1 MYRPGET
8 VKRRLNMHAPPRI
21 RSVEIARGRAGYGFT
36 LSGQA
41 PCILSCVMKGS
52 PADYVGLK
60 AGDQIFAINE
70 INVKKASHEDVV
82 KLIGKCSG
90 VLHMVIAEGI
100 SHIDSCSSDEE
111 VGFYDGKGWLKPK
124 PDSKALG
131 INRAEKV
138 VEEMQSGGI
147 FNMIFESPN
156 LCAGNSDNSAPKQRS
171 FSDSAAIK
179 FETGSES
186 LSNPN
191 LLSKDE
197 ISKVLNDDLVFRV
210 GLESAED
217 FGLDAS
223 ILNVAMIVGYLGS
236 IELPSTTSNLENE
249 SLQAIRGCMR
259 RLRAEQ
265 KIHSLVMMKI
275 MHDCIQLCSDKSGVV
290 AEYPA
295 EKLAFSAVCPDD
307 RRFFGLVTMQTND
320 DASLAQEDEGVLRT
334 SCHVFM
340 VDPELF
346 HHKIHQGI
354 ARRFGLECT
363 ADPDTNGCLEFPTS
377 SLPVLQFIS
386 VLYRDM
392 GELIEGMRAR
402 AFLDGDA
409 DVHQNNS
416 TSSNSDS
423 GIGNFNQEE
432 KNNRVLVVDLG
443 SNPSKHIP
451 SSIWENPVGRGQNQ
465 SAAHWNGFCHEQE
478 GNIPL
483 EVIQNDKSQ
492 NLNKHLGP
500 SARIE
505 VPLVSSRNSVPPS
518 KKSTAGAGNQRW
530 LPVHVLQEWQHGNAS
545 DQESYTDSTDGWSSV
560 NCGTLPPP
568 MSKIPADRYR
578 VDGSFGQPQ
587 LKSHKNEWSKK
598 MFCMQNK
605 FGLPHSVRKSKEDK
619 KGAKFGRPMGL
630 NQAPPQRSSVRR
642 SFGRS
647 KRFSITRSL
656 DDLESATVSD
666 GELNSAD
673 LKDCISENSLSSNAS
688 LPSVQSCR
696 RLRERRVASW
706 AVSFERLLQDPVG
719 VKYFSEFLRK
729 EFSEENILFWQA
741 CEYFNH
747 VPAHDKKELSYRARE
762 IFSKFLCS
770 KATTPV
776 NIDSQAQLADDILNS
791 PHPDMFKEQQLQIFN
806 LMKFDSYTRFL
817 KSPLYQECILAE
829 VEGRTLPDPQRV
841 PSSPTSKHSISSEK
855 SNISTPKKLSGKS
868 KSGRSLNEES
878 GEEDTEK
885 KKRGTFFS
893 WSRSKSLGKSQKRK
907 ENGDYQNDSIQ
918 SNGLSYRRESQGSMS
933 STASLD
939 LSEASRLPAF
949 VPDKEKSP
957 KYCCVNLPDGSSSK
971 MAVKSGFSIK
981 EVLSGLCEKHG
992 INIAAV
998 DLFLVGGD
1006 KPLVLHQDSSILE
1019 SRDLRLEKRTLF
1031 RLDLVPIN
1039 RSVGL
1044 KAKPTKPVTEVLRP
1058 VVAKYGL
1065 NLNELVARLNGEQEP
1080 LDLGVPISNLD
1091 GQRVILDEK
1100 EPTKGRVF
1108 TDKQKGASVKQSATV
1123 TTSRNQV
1130 STGEGR
1136 TLGKSNSIKMKGE
1149 NGKNAREVRL
1159 SKREE
1164 SIAKIGKKKCQK
1176 INLDEAEEFFELISK
1191 AQSNRADDQ
1200 RGLLRKEDLILPD
1213 FLRLPPTGP
1222 EPSSS
1227 TPIGPKGLSR
1237 QVSKND
1243 EKDGCTSP
1251 SGKQEPIQSYSE
1263 NSVKKMA
1270 YSENKHKAA
1279 LTALHSQKSFSV
1291 PFNTALSP
1299 IPHAHENSA
1308 TIWKRQSRELQAEGI
1323 QMIDD
1328 ENVAD
1333 LTLVAEGD
1341 ISSPNSTLLPPP
1353 PEPSDVSKPTEA
1365 NYPPPTPSAGNQEKS
1380 GFQRSN
1386 SGANHKKRKDSQGTS
1401 GNPGEQTSLKAKA
1414 SRSINPAGVKE
1425 SLGKEL
1431 PVNRIIDVDGVKLED
1446 TGTRSCDDSEGNLSL
1461 EGYISEL
1468 RSCQGRMRTG
1478 VYRTSD
1484 LPSLIAVK
1492 SEKSKGTENQYKAT
1506 FV

>member
-1 MYRPGET
+1 M
-8 VKRRLNMHAPPRI
+8 
-21 RSVEIARGRAGYGFT
+21 
-36 LSGQA
+36 
-41 PCILSCVMKGS
+41 
-52 PADYVGLK
+52 
-60 AGDQIFAINE
+60 
-70 INVKKASHEDVV
+70 
-82 KLIGKCSG
+82 
-90 VLHMVIAEGI
+90 
-100 SHIDSCSSDEE
+100 
-111 VGFYDGKGWLKPK
+111 
-124 PDSKALG
+124 
-131 INRAEKV
+131 EKT
-138 VEEMQSGGI
+138 
-147 FNMIFESPN
+147 F
-156 LCAGNSDNSAPKQRS
+156 
-171 FSDSAAIK
+171 
-179 FETGSES
+179 
-186 LSNPN
+186 
-191 LLSKDE
+191 
-197 ISKVLNDDLVFRV
+197 
-210 GLESAED
+210 
-217 FGLDAS
+217 
-223 ILNVAMIVGYLGS
+223 
-236 IELPSTTSNLENE
+236 
-249 SLQAIRGCMR
+249 
-259 RLRAEQ
+259 
-265 KIHSLVMMKI
+265 
-275 MHDCIQLCSDKSGVV
+275 
-290 AEYPA
+290 
-295 EKLAFSAVCPDD
+295 
-307 RRFFGLVTMQTND
+307 
-320 DASLAQEDEGVLRT
+320 
-334 SCHVFM
+334 
-340 VDPELF
+340 
-346 HHKIHQGI
+346 
-354 ARRFGLECT
+354 
-363 ADPDTNGCLEFPTS
+363 
-377 SLPVLQFIS
+377 
-386 VLYRDM
+386 
-392 GELIEGMRAR
+392 
-402 AFLDGDA
+402 
-409 DVHQNNS
+409 
-416 TSSNSDS
+416 
-423 GIGNFNQEE
+423 
-432 KNNRVLVVDLG
+432 
-443 SNPSKHIP
+443 
-451 SSIWENPVGRGQNQ
+451 
-465 SAAHWNGFCHEQE
+465 
-478 GNIPL
+478 
-483 EVIQNDKSQ
+483 
-492 NLNKHLGP
+492 
-500 SARIE
+500 
-505 VPLVSSRNSVPPS
+505 
-518 KKSTAGAGNQRW
+518 
-530 LPVHVLQEWQHGNAS
+530 
-545 DQESYTDSTDGWSSV
+545 TDSQVS
-560 NCGTLPPP
+560 
-568 MSKIPADRYR
+568 
-578 VDGSFGQPQ
+578 
-587 LKSHKNEWSKK
+587 
-598 MFCMQNK
+598 
-605 FGLPHSVRKSKEDK
+605 
-619 KGAKFGRPMGL
+619 
-630 NQAPPQRSSVRR
+630 
-642 SFGRS
+642 
-647 KRFSITRSL
+647 
-656 DDLESATVSD
+656 SATVSD
-666 GELNSAD
+666 GELNSTD

-696 RLRERRVASW
+696 RLRDRRVASW
-706 AVSFERLLQDPVG
+706 AVSFERLLQDPLG

-762 IFSKFLCS
+762 IFTKFLCS

-776 NIDSQAQLADDILNS
+776 NIDSQAQLADDILNC

-907 ENGDYQNDSIQ
+907 ENGDYQHDSIQ

-939 LSEASRLPAF
+939 LSETSRLPAF

-1091 GQRVILDEK
+1091 GQRVVLDEK
-1100 EPTKGRVF
+1100 EPTKSRVF
-1108 TDKQKGASVKQSATV
+1108 TDKQKGASVKQSVTV

-1130 STGEGR
+1130 STTGEGR

-1159 SKREE
+1159 SKRED

-1227 TPIGPKGLSR
+1227 TSAGPKGLNKR
-1237 QVSKND
+1237 VSKSD
-1243 EKDGCTSP
+1243 GKDGCTSP
-1251 SGKQEPIQSYSE
+1251 NGKQESIQNYNE
-1263 NSVKKMA
+1263 NSVKKMG
-1270 YSENKHKAA
+1270 YSENKHKSA
-1279 LTALHSQKSFSV
+1279 LTALHSQKTFSV
-1291 PFNTALSP
+1291 PFNTTLSP
-1299 IPHAHENSA
+1299 IPHAHENNA

-1323 QMIDD
+1323 QMVDD

-1353 PEPSDVSKPTEA
+1353 PPTPPSDISKLTEA
-1365 NYPPPTPSAGNQEKS
+1365 NYPPPTPFAGNQEKS
-1380 GFQRSN
+1380 GYQRSN
-1386 SGANHKKRKDSQGTS
+1386 SGI
-1401 GNPGEQTSLKAKA
+1401 
-1414 SRSINPAGVKE
+1414 SR
-1425 SLGKEL
+1425 
-1431 PVNRIIDVDGVKLED
+1431 
-1446 TGTRSCDDSEGNLSL
+1446 
-1461 EGYISEL
+1461 
-1468 RSCQGRMRTG
+1468 
-1478 VYRTSD
+1478 
-1484 LPSLIAVK
+1484 
-1492 SEKSKGTENQYKAT
+1492 
-1506 FV
+1506 F